1 MRNILHDW
9 PDVKCIAILQNI
21 MPKLSPYSRI
31 LIDDKI
37 LPNKGVHRYVTA
49 EDISVMAALGS
60 RERTREQWEK
70 LVQAAKLRILDT
82 YPYTKEKVDA
92 VLVLAQ

>member
-1 MRNILHDW
+1 MGVH
-9 PDVKCIAILQNI
+9 
-21 MPKLSPYSRI
+21 SRI

-60 RERTREQWEK
+60 CERTSEQWEA
-70 LVQAAKLRILDT
+70 LVKGAGMKIIAT
-82 YPYTKEKVDA
+82 YPYTNEKADA
-92 VLVLAQ
+92 VLVLVPQ